1 VVRLSDEL
9 ALVQTLDF
17 FSPIVDD
24 PTDFGRIAAANSLS
38 DVYAMGGQPLVAL
51 NIVCFPDELL
61 DPEVLCEILRG
72 GDEVV
77 RQAGATL
84 AGGHSVSDPELK
96 YGLAVTGTIHPDR
109 IWRNSGA
116 RVGDAIFLTKALGTG
131 LLATAGK
138 KGLLDEGPMRA
149 LIESMSTLNDTAS
162 QAARS
167 LSPAA
172 GGDDPIHAATDV
184 TGFGLLGS
192 CVEVARATGLKLR
205 IDASAL
211 PILDGARGA
220 LDSGCRTRGER
231 NNLDYLGADLQIGDD
246 LDPFLRS
253 LALDPQ
259 TSGGL
264 LLFVDSSCAAALQS
278 ALQDAGTKTAAC
290 IGEVLPAPT
299 AVELR

>member
-61 DPEVLCEILRG
+61 EPEVLGEILRG
-72 GDEVV
+72 GDEIV
-77 RQAGATL
+77 RRAGATL
-84 AGGHSVSDPELK
+84 GGGHTVRDPELK

-138 KGLLDEGPMRA
+138 KGLLDAAPMRA
-149 LIESMSTLNDTAS
+149 LIESMSTLNDTAA
-162 QAARS
+162 QAAHS

-172 GGDDPIHAATDV
+172 GGTDPIHAATDV

-205 IDASAL
+205 IDTSAL
-211 PILDGARGA
+211 PILDGAREA
-220 LDSGCRTRGER
+220 LDSGCRTGGER
-231 NNLDYLGADLQIGDD
+231 NNLAYLGDDLELADN
-246 LDPFLRS
+246 LDPFLRA

-264 LLFVDSSCAAALQS
+264 LLFVDERHAGALES
-278 ALQDAGTKTAAC
+278 ALRDAGTPTAAR
-290 IGEVLPAPT
+290 IGTVLPAPT
-299 AVELR
+299 AVELY